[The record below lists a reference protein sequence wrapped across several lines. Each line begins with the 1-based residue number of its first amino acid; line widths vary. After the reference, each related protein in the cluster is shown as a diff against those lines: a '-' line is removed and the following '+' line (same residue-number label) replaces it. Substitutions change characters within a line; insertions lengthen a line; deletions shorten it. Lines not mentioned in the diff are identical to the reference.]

1 MKTVEEIYQS
11 LLETFAQRAG
21 YAAEDS
27 CDLAVRLYAAAAE
40 LQALSIQADWV
51 LDQSFPQTAE
61 GVYLDYHAAARGLS
75 RMPAVK
81 ARGVLRFSVDSAGS
95 ADRTIE
101 AGTVCMTPGET
112 RFQTTQSGVLAAGAL
127 WVDIPAE
134 AVEAGA
140 SGNAA
145 AGAVTVL
152 TACPVGVTACTNPAA
167 FTGGCDAETDGAL
180 RERVLDSYR
189 RLPNGANAAWYE
201 ETAMSHD
208 GVAAARA
215 VGRARGTGTVDV
227 YIAAPG
233 GVPED
238 GLLEEVRADLQQRR
252 EIAVDVAVKAPE
264 VRTVDVAVELAVDG
278 GAAFSDVK
286 ERVET
291 AVTGYFTGGRLGK
304 GVLLA
309 ELGRRVFDAE
319 GVANYHILSPA
330 ADVPPSVTV
339 LPVLGALT
347 VTEMEG

>member
-1 MKTVEEIYQS
+1 
-11 LLETFAQRAG
+11 
-21 YAAEDS
+21 
-27 CDLAVRLYAAAAE
+27 
-40 LQALSIQADWV
+40 
-51 LDQSFPQTAE
+51 
-61 GVYLDYHAAARGLS
+61 
-75 RMPAVK
+75 
-81 ARGVLRFSVDSAGS
+81 
-95 ADRTIE
+95 
-101 AGTVCMTPGET
+101 
-112 RFQTTQSGVLAAGAL
+112 
-127 WVDIPAE
+127 
-134 AVEAGA
+134 
-140 SGNAA
+140 
-145 AGAVTVL
+145 
-152 TACPVGVTACTNPAA
+152 
-167 FTGGCDAETDGAL
+167 
-180 RERVLDSYR
+180 
-189 RLPNGANAAWYE
+189 
-201 ETAMSHD
+201 MSHD

-238 GLLEEVRADLQQRR
+238 DLLEEVRADLQQRR
-252 EIAVDVAVKAPE
+252 EIAVDVEVKAPE

-330 ADVPPSVTV
+330 ADVAANVTV

>member
-1 MKTVEEIYQS
+1 
-11 LLETFAQRAG
+11 
-21 YAAEDS
+21 
-27 CDLAVRLYAAAAE
+27 
-40 LQALSIQADWV
+40 
-51 LDQSFPQTAE
+51 
-61 GVYLDYHAAARGLS
+61 
-75 RMPAVK
+75 
-81 ARGVLRFSVDSAGS
+81 
-95 ADRTIE
+95 
-101 AGTVCMTPGET
+101 
-112 RFQTTQSGVLAAGAL
+112 
-127 WVDIPAE
+127 
-134 AVEAGA
+134 
-140 SGNAA
+140 
-145 AGAVTVL
+145 
-152 TACPVGVTACTNPAA
+152 
-167 FTGGCDAETDGAL
+167 
-180 RERVLDSYR
+180 
-189 RLPNGANAAWYE
+189 
-201 ETAMSHD
+201 MSHD

-233 GVPED
+233 GVPD
-238 GLLEEVRADLQQRR
+238 SALLEEVRADLQQRR